1 MYARYW
7 FNNESL
13 KKQSGQNQVFTT
25 SDIITLGI
33 IVFWGHYIAD
43 KPNKQVK
50 TYSSLPKT
58 FFSMDTWI

>member
-1 MYARYW
+1 MYARCW

-13 KKQSGQNQVFTT
+13 KKQSGRNQVFTT

-33 IVFWGHYIAD
+33 IVFWGHYIVN